1 MSATIRDIKRLT
13 GLSLATIS
21 KYLNGGNVLPE
32 NRVLIENAID
42 DLGYE
47 VNEIARWLATKKT
60 KTVGVI
66 VFNIQSLFN
75 STLLSY
81 ISASLRQAG
90 YGLLI
95 CDSAENPEQESKNI
109 RFLLNKKV
117 DGILIIP
124 VNGEKHDLQ
133 LAEEAGIPVVLLD
146 RPLPG
151 KCCVKIDNHA
161 AAAEAIEL
169 LIRHNHKEIAI
180 IASDSEYTGF
190 NRYLGYRQAMQAHD
204 YPIRKSFVKIG
215 KASIQFG
222 HQSMLELLKL
232 KRRPTAVFMTNYEI
246 TLGGVMAMNESGI
259 NCPEDISL
267 LGFDNLIL
275 SQIVKPKLTMV
286 VQPMKEMAE
295 KAVEILLKEME
306 AAGSGI
312 REREVINLPT
322 QIEIGNSVN
331 TLPPSD

>member
-133 LAEEAGIPVVLLD
+133 LAEEAGIP
-146 RPLPG
+146 
-151 KCCVKIDNHA
+151 A

-295 KAVEILLKEME
+295 KAAEILLKEME

-331 TLPPSD
+331 TLLPSD

>member
-1 MSATIRDIKRLT
+1 MPATIRDIKRLT

-32 NRVLIENAID
+32 NRALIENAID
-42 DLGYE
+42 ELGYE

-60 KTVGVI
+60 RTVGVI
-66 VFNIQSLFN
+66 VYNIQSLFN

-109 RFLLNKKV
+109 RFLLSKKV

-151 KCCVKIDNHA
+151 KCCVKIDNEA
-161 AAAEAIEL
+161 AAYGAIEL
-169 LIRHNHKEIAI
+169 LIRHNHKDIAI
-180 IASDSEYTGF
+180 IGSDFEYTG
-190 NRYLGYRQAMQAHD
+190 RKRCEGYRQAIQAHGFQL
-204 YPIRKSFVKIG
+204 RKSFMKIG

-222 HQSMLELLKL
+222 YQSMLELLKL
-232 KRRPTAVFMTNYEI
+232 KRQPTAVFMTNYEI
-246 TLGGVMAMNESGI
+246 TLGGVMAMNEAGI

-295 KAVEILLKEME
+295 KAAEILLKEME
-306 AAGSGI
+306 TAGSGI
-312 REREVINLPT
+312 REREVIDLPT
-322 QIEIGNSVN
+322 QIETGNSVN
-331 TLPPSD
+331 TLQASD